1 MSTQYIPQEILN
13 NPNIDIS
20 DTNRIKEIN
29 DLFQEISES
38 GISNN
43 SHDVK
48 ELIDEIN
55 GRYNAEK
62 ELKKKKEYHKRVQQE
77 LLEANKEL
85 EYLKSLRQIF
95 NKY

>member
-1 MSTQYIPQEILN
+1 MNTQYIPQEILD
-13 NPNIDIS
+13 NPNINMS

-29 DLFQEISES
+29 DMFQEISEA
-38 GISNN
+38 GLSNN

-55 GRYNAEK
+55 GRYNSEMQ
-62 ELKKKKEYHKRVQQE
+62 LKKKKEYHKRVQQE

-85 EYLKSLRQIF
+85 EYLKSLR
-95 NKY
+95 

>member
-1 MSTQYIPQEILN
+1 MSTQYIPKEILT
-13 NPNIDIS
+13 NPNIDMS

-29 DLFQEISES
+29 DLFQEISEA
-38 GISNN
+38 GLSNN

-55 GRYNAEK
+55 GRYDSEMK
-62 ELKKKKEYHKRVQQE
+62 LKKKKVYHELVRQQ

-85 EYLKSLRQIF
+85 EYLKSLR
-95 NKY
+95 

>member
-1 MSTQYIPQEILN
+1 MNTQYIPKDILN
-13 NPNIDIS
+13 NPNIDMS

-29 DLFQEISES
+29 DLFQEILES
-38 GISNN
+38 GISQN

-55 GRYNAEK
+55 GRYNSEM
-62 ELKKKKEYHKRVQQE
+62 ELKKKKEYHKRVRQQ

-85 EYLKSLRQIF
+85 EYLKSLR
-95 NKY
+95 

>member
-1 MSTQYIPQEILN
+1 MNTQYIPKEILD
-13 NPNIDIS
+13 NPNIDMS

-29 DLFQEISES
+29 DLFQEILES
-38 GISNN
+38 GISQN

-55 GRYNAEK
+55 GRYNSEM
-62 ELKKKKEYHKRVQQE
+62 ELKKKKEYHKRVRQQ

-85 EYLKSLRQIF
+85 EYLKSLR
-95 NKY
+95 

>member
-1 MSTQYIPQEILN
+1 MDSEHIPKEILD
-13 NPNIDIS
+13 NPNIDMS
-20 DTNRIKEIN
+20 DKKRIKEIN
-29 DLFQEISES
+29 NLFQEISEA

-55 GRYNAEK
+55 GRYNAEM

-77 LLEANKEL
+77 LLEANKKL
-85 EYLKSLRQIF
+85 DYLKSLR
-95 NKY
+95 

>member
-1 MSTQYIPQEILN
+1 MSTQYIPQEILD
-13 NPNIDIS
+13 NPNIDMS

-38 GISNN
+38 GVNNN

-62 ELKKKKEYHKRVQQE
+62 ELKQKKEYHKRVQQE

-85 EYLKSLRQIF
+85 EYLKSLR
-95 NKY
+95 

>member
-1 MSTQYIPQEILN
+1 MSTQYIPKEILT
-13 NPNIDIS
+13 NPNIDMS

-29 DLFQEISES
+29 DLFQEISEA

-62 ELKKKKEYHKRVQQE
+62 ELKQKKEYHKHVQQE
-77 LLEANKEL
+77 LLEANKKL
-85 EYLKSLRQIF
+85 DYLKSLR
-95 NKY
+95 

>member
-1 MSTQYIPQEILN
+1 MSTQYIPKEILT
-13 NPNIDIS
+13 NPNIDMS

-62 ELKKKKEYHKRVQQE
+62 ELKQKKEYHKRVQQE

-85 EYLKSLRQIF
+85 EYLKSLR
-95 NKY
+95 

>member
-1 MSTQYIPQEILN
+1 MSTQYIPKEILI
-13 NPNIDIS
+13 NPNIDMS

-29 DLFQEISES
+29 DLFQEISEA
-38 GISNN
+38 GLSNN

-55 GRYNAEK
+55 GRYDSEMK
-62 ELKKKKEYHKRVQQE
+62 LKKKKVYHELVRQQ

-85 EYLKSLRQIF
+85 EYLKSLR
-95 NKY
+95 

>member
-1 MSTQYIPQEILN
+1 MSTQYIPQEILD
-13 NPNIDIS
+13 NPNINMS

-38 GISNN
+38 GVNNN

-62 ELKKKKEYHKRVQQE
+62 ELKQKKEYHKRVQQE

-85 EYLKSLRQIF
+85 EYLKSLR
-95 NKY
+95 